1 MSIFTVGLTH
11 AVGTS
16 AKPLVQL
23 HYSTIILCSSTLQ
36 LCGSQKIVPIHN
48 ECLCFGE
55 QVISSAQGSEVLQ
68 ILNIRNA

>member
-16 AKPLVQL
+16 AKTLVQL
-23 HYSTIILCSSTLQ
+23 HYTIILCSSTLQ

-48 ECLCFGE
+48 EYSCFGE
-55 QVISSAQGSEVLQ
+55 QVISSAQDSDVLQ
-68 ILNIRNA
+68 ILNIHNA